1 MVLHFHSSLREAR
14 GDFSAKLTPVRD
26 EWTQTAE
33 VEPSGKKNMA
43 SPDDRHVLRV
53 AL

>member
-1 MVLHFHSSLREAR
+1 MVLPFHSSLREAR

-26 EWTQTAE
+26 ESTQ
-33 VEPSGKKNMA
+33 VEPSGKKNMT